1 MSNQIEE
8 KFLKNFDIEKK
19 YVVALSGGVD
29 SAVLAFLAKKFSNNV
44 RAIFINH
51 NQKHSDQLETQA
63 RVIAEKLKIDFIAIP
78 TSIEPNSSESHMR
91 KVRIQKLHKSIK
103 DN

>member
-44 RAIFINH
+44 
-51 NQKHSDQLETQA
+51 S
-63 RVIAEKLKIDFIAIP
+63 KLY
-78 TSIEPNSSESHMR
+78 ES
-91 KVRIQKLHKSIK
+91 
-103 DN
+103 N

>member
-19 YVVALSGGVD
+19 SVVALSGGVD

-44 RAIFINH
+44 RAIFIKNH
-51 NQKHSDQLETQA
+51 F
-63 RVIAEKLKIDFIAIP
+63 AEVA
-78 TSIEPNSSESHMR
+78 
-91 KVRIQKLHKSIK
+91 QW
-103 DN
+103 